1 MTISRRRERFAAG
14 NELKTEFR
22 KKRTMKKK
30 TSSLA
35 LGAAFAA
42 LAAVAAESPVPV
54 PAMPR
59 SSAADAMAQVK
70 TTQWIEEALPRKW
83 AEISKD
89 ESSAADKAKALQ
101 EEAIKSGYYLTR
113 IEEKDGEIVSKPGT
127 FGEIAVK
134 FRPTGTNTAET
145 AEGRYF
151 SAKQIKE
158 KLAKHG
164 VAEGRPFNYYRL
176 YDAFKELNADPDIQA
191 NVRLVQPSDGDD
203 RSLAVNVDV
212 EEERPL
218 HLVATVDNFGTGPDH
233 GDYAADKWMARGTAQ
248 YLNLWRAGHAVT
260 ANGFTSLDNTLWGG
274 SASYYAPFSLGNR
287 DASLTLHGGFSEL
300 SADDVVP
307 NIDVE
312 GQGWFFG
319 AQASVDLVPSWEDS
333 LRFALG
339 LTWRRVWDQLV
350 LHDDG
355 KTDKLNRNSV
365 ELMPLSAALVYT
377 SAGIDSWIGRN
388 YATLEVSHDV
398 GADEKELKRQRFTAE
413 EDYTIVRA
421 QLARIQALGTPGSYA
436 GRNILFGRV
445 ETQWS
450 DSPLVSAEQ
459 MGVGG
464 ALSVRGYKEREHLG
478 DHAAVAS
485 VEWRTPLLLGY
496 LGGGREGETARDRLQ
511 LVLFG
516 DAGWFKIDEPI
527 AGQDDD
533 DDLLASV
540 GAGLRFAWGDNALLR
555 FDWGF
560 PLKETDDSDRSGRG
574 HVMLQAQF

>member
-1 MTISRRRERFAAG
+1 M
-14 NELKTEFR
+14 KTEHFQ
-22 KKRTMKKK
+22 M
-30 TSSLA
+30 A
-35 LGAAFAA
+35 LLAAFSA
-42 LAAVAAESPVPV
+42 AAVAADISV
-54 PAMPR
+54 PAAAR
-59 SSAADAMAQVK
+59 SASGAAVADAMAQVK
-70 TTQWIEEALPRKW
+70 TTQWIEEAFPRKW

-89 ESSAADKAKALQ
+89 ETSAADKAKALQ

-113 IEEKDGEIVSKPGT
+113 IEEKDGRIVSKPGT

-134 FRPTGTNTAET
+134 FKPSGTNSAET

-151 SAKQIKE
+151 SAAQIKE

-164 VAEGRPFNYYRL
+164 VAEGKPFNYYRL

-191 NVRLVQPSDGDD
+191 NVRLVQPSEGDD

-212 EEERPL
+212 EEDRPL

-233 GDYAADKWMARGTAQ
+233 GDYATDKWMARGTVQ

-287 DASLTLHGGFSEL
+287 DASFTLHGGFSRL
-300 SADDVVP
+300 AADDVVP
-307 NIDVE
+307 QIDVE
-312 GQGWFFG
+312 GEGWFFG

-333 LRFALG
+333 LRLALG

-350 LHDDG
+350 LHDDDG
-355 KTDKLNRNSV
+355 KISDRLNRNSV
-365 ELMPLSAALVYT
+365 ELLPVSAALMYT
-377 SAGIDSWIGRN
+377 SAGLDSWIGRN

-398 GADEKELKRQRFTAE
+398 GSDEKELKRQRFAAE
-413 EDYTIVRA
+413 DGYTIVRA
-421 QLARIQALGTPGSYA
+421 QLARIQALGTPGTYA

-445 ETQWS
+445 ETQFS

-464 ALSVRGYKEREHLG
+464 ALSVRGYKEREFLG
-478 DHAAVAS
+478 DRAAVAS
-485 VEWRTPLLLGY
+485 LEWRTPLLLGY
-496 LGGGREGETARDRLQ
+496 LGGVKEGETARDRLQ

-516 DAGWFKIDEPI
+516 DVGWYEIDHPI
-527 AGQDDD
+527 AGQDDNND
-533 DDLLASV
+533 FLASL

-560 PLKETDDSDRSGRG
+560 PLKEPKETDDFDWSGRG